1 MSVSMTPRSSSAPRP
16 RKRVPARPRKKP
28 LTAATA
34 DKYQLYQWAVQSPD
48 HDAAWLAARF
58 RHRRGRPALHLRED
72 FSGTALLSAT
82 WAGRG
87 PHNTAEAYD
96 IDPEPVRWGLAHNVK
111 PLGAAAERVQLRLED
126 ARSPSQRPPDI
137 RVALNFSYWVFKQR
151 ADLVGYFRAAYADL
165 PPGSMFVLDTY
176 GGPDAYHEAEEP
188 RQIEQGFTYVW
199 EQAQYWPVT
208 GDYRTYI
215 HFRFK
220 DGSKLERAFTYDWR
234 LWGLPELKDALSE
247 AGFTHIDTYWEGT
260 AENGVEGN
268 GIYRKSKLGENCLA
282 WVTYIICWK

>member
-1 MSVSMTPRSSSAPRP
+1 MTPRSPSEPRQ
-16 RKRVPARPRKKP
+16 RRHPARPRKQP
-28 LTAATA
+28 FTAATA
-34 DKYQLYQWAVQSPD
+34 DKYQLYQWSVQAPE
-48 HDAAWLAARF
+48 HDAGWLAARF
-58 RHRRGRPALHLRED
+58 RQRRGRPAVHLRED

-82 WAGRG
+82 WVRRG
-87 PHNTAEAYD
+87 PRHTAEAYD
-96 IDPEPVRWGLAHNVK
+96 IDPEPVRWGLAHNVA
-111 PLGAAAERVQLRLED
+111 PLGRAAERVDLRLED

-151 ADLVGYFRAAYADL
+151 AMLVDYFRAAYADL
-165 PPGSMFVLDTY
+165 PVGSMFVLDTY

-208 GDYRTYI
+208 GDYVTHI
-215 HFRFK
+215 HFRFP
-220 DGSKLERAFTYDWR
+220 DGSKLERAFSYDWR
-234 LWGLPELKDALSE
+234 LWGLPEVRDALSE

-260 AENGVEGN
+260 AANGVEGN
-268 GIYRKSKLGENCLA
+268 GIFRKSKLGENCLA